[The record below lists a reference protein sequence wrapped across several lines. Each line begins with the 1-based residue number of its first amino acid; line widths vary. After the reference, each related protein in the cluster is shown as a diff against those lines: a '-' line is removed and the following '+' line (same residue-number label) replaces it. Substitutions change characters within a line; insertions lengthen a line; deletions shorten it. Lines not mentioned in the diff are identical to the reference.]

1 MYKGRSE
8 CRYIPKGG
16 SVFREIKA
24 IKENE
29 IDEQMYYEDLVEDSF
44 NEDIL
49 KSLKRILIKI
59 TKAS

>member
-1 MYKGRSE
+1 MYKGRNGNS
-8 CRYIPKGG
+8 IPKGG
-16 SVFREIKA
+16 SVFREIQA
-24 IKENE
+24 IRDRE
-29 IDEQMYYEDLVEDSF
+29 IDNEMYYEGLVEDSF